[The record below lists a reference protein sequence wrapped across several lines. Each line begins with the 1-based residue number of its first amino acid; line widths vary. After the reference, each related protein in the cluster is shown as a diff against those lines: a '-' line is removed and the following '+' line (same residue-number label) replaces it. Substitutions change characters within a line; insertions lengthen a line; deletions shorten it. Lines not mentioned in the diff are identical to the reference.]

1 MPFVA
6 VTSAALPETLLESEL
21 FGYEKGAFT
30 GADRTKKGRFELAD
44 GGTLFLDEIGDISLK
59 TQANLLRVLEEKSF
73 QRIGGTTTIEVDVRI
88 LAATNRD
95 LNQAIAEGIFRED
108 LFYRLNVISIHLP
121 PLRERKE
128 DIPLLAKHF
137 IEKFSLEL
145 NRPVKEITPEAL
157 NQLLTYDWPGNIR
170 ELKNV
175 LERAMVISQANEL
188 LSQDLPFPSVPA
200 PGSFPVP
207 ESLEEMEKVHILRLL
222 RENNWNI
229 SRTAEKLKI
238 DRQTLYNKI
247 NRYQLTR

>member
-30 GADRTKKGRFELAD
+30 GAERMKKGRFELAD
-44 GGTLFLDEIGDISLK
+44 GGTLFLDEVGDISLK
-59 TQANLLRVLEEKSF
+59 TQANLLRVLEERSF
-73 QRIGGTTTIEVDVRI
+73 QRIGGTATIEVDVRI

-95 LNQAIAEGIFRED
+95 LGRAIAEGTFRED
-108 LFYRLNVISIHLP
+108 LFYRLNVISIRLP

-128 DIPLLAKHF
+128 DIPLLARHF

-145 NRPVKEITPEAL
+145 NRPQKEITPEAL
-157 NQLLTYDWPGNIR
+157 AQLVTYEWPGNIR

-175 LERAMVISQANEL
+175 MERAMVISQAGEL
-188 LSQDLPFPSVPA
+188 LPKDLPFQSGPTNASL
-200 PGSFPVP
+200 PVP
-207 ESLEEMEKVHILRLL
+207 DSLEEMEKIHILRIL
-222 RENNWNI
+222 RENKWNI
-229 SRTAEKLKI
+229 SRSAEKLKI